1 MNTRVITILVTALGA
16 GVLAAA
22 AGSPV
27 AHAQGEI
34 DVEPLGV
41 KAGQSVTITLTCAS
55 TTGKGI
61 IDGPTSFG
69 GGEVA
74 LTNGAATVTRT
85 VPATTPK
92 GDHLVM
98 GYCEDDPDTA
108 GYTATD
114 GMTITV
120 T

>member
-1 MNTRVITILVTALGA
+1 MYTRVIAVLVTALSA

-22 AGSPV
+22 AGSPI

-34 DVEPLGV
+34 DVTPLDV
-41 KAGQSVTITLTCAS
+41 KGGQPVTITLTCAS
-55 TTGKGI
+55 TTARGI

-69 GGEVA
+69 GGEVT
-74 LTNGAATVTRT
+74 LTDGTATVTRT
-85 VPATTPK
+85 VAAATPK
-92 GDHLVM
+92 GTHEVM
-98 GYCEDDPDTA
+98 GYCEDDPDA
-108 GYTATD
+108 SGYTATD